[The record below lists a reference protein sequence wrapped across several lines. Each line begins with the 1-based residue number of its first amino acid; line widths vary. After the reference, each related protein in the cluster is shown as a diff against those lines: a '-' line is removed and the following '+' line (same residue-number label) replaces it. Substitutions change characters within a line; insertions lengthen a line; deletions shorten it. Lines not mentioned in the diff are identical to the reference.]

1 MSWSNDLN
9 AIMKKSGKD
18 LGELVQ
24 NFKIDVFTGVVKTTR
39 VDTGRLKGNWQ
50 ISENAPASGTLEKED
65 STPIGQISASMVKD
79 IGDKS
84 TKDGITYFVN
94 NLPYA
99 QVYEEEDA
107 MVRRSIARVKQNIK
121 NAAKR
126 ITG

>member
-50 ISENAPASGTLEKED
+50 ISESAPASGTLEKED